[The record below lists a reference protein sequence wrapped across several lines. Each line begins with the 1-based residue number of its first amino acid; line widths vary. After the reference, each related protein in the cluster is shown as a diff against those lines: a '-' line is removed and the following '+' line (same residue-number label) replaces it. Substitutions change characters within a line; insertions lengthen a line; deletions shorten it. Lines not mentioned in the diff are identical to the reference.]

1 MNFFSKDVNGY
12 FFFNIKLFLK
22 VSCKPPDIEV
32 ITAHPL
38 DALSI
43 AVRPNGSCHVGLTT
57 LIEDFSKNFNN
68 FLCSSQFKIFKFL
81 CLKEYFSLGS
91 LPMTIAFQSNY
102 FQEF

>member
-1 MNFFSKDVNGY
+1 MVI
-12 FFFNIKLFLK
+12 FFNIKLFLK
-22 VSCKPPDIEV
+22 VSCNPPDIEV

-57 LIEDFSKNFNN
+57 LIDDFSKNFNN

-81 CLKEYFSLGS
+81 CLKKYFSLGS
-91 LPMTIAFQSNY
+91 LPITIAFQSGLCSRILIIDFPNTS
-102 FQEF
+102 